1 FEIMESRLMP
11 RAVGEITRGKLDYT
25 PIWKIAQQM
34 TSRPVKFGTITPEL
48 VAGSVGNDHYKTRRG
63 LIEAVSDVFNEEL
76 NALADAGAAVIQMEE
91 PNIHLMAI
99 RRHHDVEA
107 LDADFFVDVFNRTV
121 KGLRGK
127 TEVWCHTCWGNPGQ
141 QRLFAEPQSYEP
153 ALEHLNQVDVDV
165 ITFETCSTGGMDF
178 AAIGRTITDKKVA
191 VGVVDHRNL
200 QVERPEDVAGLI
212 RKALEHIPAERLV
225 ISSDCGF
232 GREGLTRRVS
242 YFKMV
247 SIVRGTNIVR
257 KELGLPEAECVGAD
271 KRFQFAEE
279 A

>member
-1 FEIMESRLMP
+1 MATERTLSIIKPDGVKRQ
-11 RAVGEITRGKLDYT
+11 VIGEVIKR
-25 PIWKIAQQM
+25 
-34 TSRPVKFGTITPEL
+34 
-48 VAGSVGNDHYKTRRG
+48 
-63 LIEAVSDVFNEEL
+63 EAVSDVFNEEL
-76 NALADAGAAVIQMEE
+76 NVLADAGAAVIQMEE
-91 PNIHLMAI
+91 PSIHLMSI
-99 RRHHDVEA
+99 KRHQDVGAEA
-107 LDADFFVDVFNRTV
+107 LDVDFYVGLFNRTV
-121 KGLRGK
+121 KGLRDK

-153 ALEHLNQVDVDV
+153 ALEHLSQLDVDV
-165 ITFETCSTGGMDF
+165 ITFETCSTSGMDF
-178 AAIGRTITDKKVA
+178 AAIGRAITDKKVA

-200 QVERPEDVAGLI
+200 QVERPEEVAALI

-232 GREGLTRRVS
+232 GREGLTRRVA

-279 A
+279 M